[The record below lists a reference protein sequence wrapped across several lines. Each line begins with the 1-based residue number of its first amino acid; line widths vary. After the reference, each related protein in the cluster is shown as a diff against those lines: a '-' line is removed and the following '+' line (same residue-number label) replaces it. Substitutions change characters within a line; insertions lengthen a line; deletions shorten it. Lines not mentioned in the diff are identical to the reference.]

1 MPPVREA
8 DRRGMGDAF
17 LKFLGTAGAR
27 VVVFKQLRASGG
39 LWLELN
45 GTRIHIDPGPG
56 ALVRALSSRPKLD
69 PEKLDALLLTHR
81 HLDHS
86 ADINVMIEAMTEGGR
101 RKGGV
106 LFAPADAL
114 DEDPVVLNYVRGYLG
129 KVEVLEEGKSYRV
142 GGITF
147 STPLRHRHSVETY
160 GLIVEGR
167 IALISDT
174 LFFPDLIEAYRGVE
188 VLVINV
194 VRAGERDERI
204 EHLTLGDARELI
216 EGIRPKRAILTHF
229 GMTVLRAKPWE
240 VAEGLSRET
249 GCEVIAARDGMTLE
263 L

>member
-1 MPPVREA
+1 MREA

>member
-1 MPPVREA
+1 MPPLRQG
-8 DRRGMGDAF
+8 DRRGMGNAF

-56 ALVRALSSRPKLD
+56 ALVRALSSKPKLD
-69 PEKLDALLLTHR
+69 PTKLDALLLTHR

-86 ADINVMIEAMTEGGR
+86 ADVNVMIEAMTEGGR

-106 LFAPADAL
+106 LFSPADAL
-114 DEDPVVLNYVRGYLG
+114 DEDPVVLNYVRGYLDR
-129 KVEVLEEGKSYRV
+129 VEVLEEGKSYRV

-147 STPLRHRHSVETY
+147 STPLKHRHPVETY

-174 LFFPDLIEAYRGVE
+174 LFFPELIEAYKGVE

-204 EHLTLGDARELI
+204 EHLTLDDAKELI
-216 EGIRPKRAILTHF
+216 EGIRPKRAVLTHF

-240 VAEGLSRET
+240 VAEDLSRET
-249 GCEVIAARDGMTLE
+249 GCEVLAARDGMILE

>member
-1 MPPVREA
+1 LREA

-45 GTRIHIDPGPG
+45 GTRLHIDPGPG

-69 PEKLDALLLTHR
+69 PAKLDALLLTHR

-216 EGIRPKRAILTHF
+216 KGIRPKRAILTHF

>member
-1 MPPVREA
+1 MREA

-101 RKGGV
+101 RKGGL

>member
-1 MPPVREA
+1 MREA

-45 GTRIHIDPGPG
+45 GTRLHIDPGPG

-69 PEKLDALLLTHR
+69 PAKLDALLLTHR

-216 EGIRPKRAILTHF
+216 KGIRPKRAILTHF

>member
-1 MPPVREA
+1 MREA

-56 ALVRALSSRPKLD
+56 ALVRVLSSRPKLD
-69 PEKLDALLLTHR
+69 PAKLDALLLTHR

-129 KVEVLEEGKSYRV
+129 RVEVLEEGKSYRV

-229 GMTVLRAKPWE
+229 GMTVLQAKPWE

>member
-1 MPPVREA
+1 
-8 DRRGMGDAF
+8 MGDAF

-39 LWLELN
+39 LWLGLN
-45 GTRIHIDPGPG
+45 GTRLHIDPGPG

-194 VRAGERDERI
+194 GRAGERDERI

-229 GMTVLRAKPWE
+229 GMTVLQAKPWE

>member
-1 MPPVREA
+1 
-8 DRRGMGDAF
+8 MGNAF

-69 PEKLDALLLTHR
+69 PTKLDALLLTHR

-86 ADINVMIEAMTEGGR
+86 ADVNVMIEAMTEGGR

-106 LFAPADAL
+106 LFSPADAL
-114 DEDPVVLNYVRGYLG
+114 DEDPVVLNYVRGYLDR
-129 KVEVLEEGKSYRV
+129 VEVLEEGKSYRV

-147 STPLRHRHSVETY
+147 STPLKHKHPVETY

-174 LFFPDLIEAYRGVE
+174 LFFPELIEAYKGVE

-204 EHLTLGDARELI
+204 EHLTLNDAKELI
-216 EGIRPKRAILTHF
+216 EGIRPKRAVLTHF

-240 VAEGLSRET
+240 VAEVLSRET
-249 GCEVIAARDGMTLE
+249 GCEVLAARDGMTLE

>member
-1 MPPVREA
+1 MREA

-69 PEKLDALLLTHR
+69 PAKLDALLLTHR

>member
-1 MPPVREA
+1 MREA

-45 GTRIHIDPGPG
+45 GTRLHIDPGPG

-229 GMTVLRAKPWE
+229 GMTVLRANPWE

>member
-1 MPPVREA
+1 
-8 DRRGMGDAF
+8 MGDAF

-45 GTRIHIDPGPG
+45 GTRLHIDPGPG

-69 PEKLDALLLTHR
+69 PAKLDALLLTHR

-216 EGIRPKRAILTHF
+216 KGIRPKRAILTHF

>member
-1 MPPVREA
+1 MPPVRAA

>member
-1 MPPVREA
+1 MREA

-45 GTRIHIDPGPG
+45 GTRLHIDPGPG

-69 PEKLDALLLTHR
+69 PAKLDALLLTHR

>member
-1 MPPVREA
+1 
-8 DRRGMGDAF
+8 MGDAF

-101 RKGGV
+101 RKGGL

-147 STPLRHRHSVETY
+147 STPLR
-160 GLIVEGR
+160 
-167 IALISDT
+167 
-174 LFFPDLIEAYRGVE
+174 
-188 VLVINV
+188 
-194 VRAGERDERI
+194 
-204 EHLTLGDARELI
+204 
-216 EGIRPKRAILTHF
+216 
-229 GMTVLRAKPWE
+229 
-240 VAEGLSRET
+240 
-249 GCEVIAARDGMTLE
+249 
-263 L
+263 